1 MCPANS
7 ADQVDVSSMNPS
19 PSLERSPVLVT
30 GSAGRIGRAAVA
42 GLLAAGWPVRGLDRV
57 PTPGDVPHRVASL
70 EDEAALREM
79 MSGAGALVHLA
90 ATPQDADFEQC
101 LVPDNVTALRRVMEA
116 ALEAG
121 IRRWVLAS
129 SIQVNFR
136 QSREGP
142 WPVRVTDGMTPWRWY
157 AATKVLMEAVG
168 YSYARDHGLEVVAV
182 RLGWCPRDAG
192 QVAEI
197 EGEPIAQDTYLS
209 AGDAGRLVAATVEV
223 PMAAG
228 FHVVFATGRPVGRT
242 VFDLE
247 PTRQLT
253 GWEPLDSWPSGG
265 VGFLE

>member
-1 MCPANS
+1 
-7 ADQVDVSSMNPS
+7 
-19 PSLERSPVLVT
+19 VLVT

-42 GLLAAGWPVRGLDRV
+42 GLLAAGWPVRGLDRI
-57 PTPGDVPHRVASL
+57 PTPGGVPHRVAGL
-70 EDEAALREM
+70 DDEQALREM

-90 ATPQDADFEQC
+90 ATPQDEDFERS
-101 LVPDNVTALRRVMEA
+101 LVPDNVTGLRRVLEA
-116 ALEAG
+116 ALGAG

-142 WPVRVTDGMTPWRWY
+142 WPVRVTDGITPLRWY
-157 AATKVLMEAVG
+157 AATKVMLEAAG

-192 QVAEI
+192 QVREI

-209 AGDAGRLVAATVEV
+209 AGDAGRLVAAAVGV

-228 FHVVFATGRPVGRT
+228 FQVVFATSRPVRRT

-247 PTRQLT
+247 PTRVLM
-253 GWEPLDSWPSGG
+253 GWEPLDSWASGG
-265 VGFLE
+265 VGLLE